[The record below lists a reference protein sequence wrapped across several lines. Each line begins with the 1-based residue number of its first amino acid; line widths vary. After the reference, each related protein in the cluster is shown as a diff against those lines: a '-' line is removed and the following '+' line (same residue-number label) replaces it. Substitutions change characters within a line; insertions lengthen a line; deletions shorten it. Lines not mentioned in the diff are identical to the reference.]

1 MFHPTESNP
10 LDEAL
15 DIVATLA
22 RLASRGSFIFRGEA
36 RSSNLRIASSLYR
49 HIGDQYPGVQ
59 FDAITLSQVQK
70 EMLGTARQ
78 FTSET
83 DEHQIL
89 ATLRHNGGPVN
100 LVDFTTDY
108 NVALFFACDGSVADN
123 REDGR
128 LIVLDKDRLEAF
140 VPKTPTN
147 RVLAQKSIFVVP
159 SEGSGVISHS
169 EVERILPIPARLKPV
184 FLKYLR
190 DSHDIRLGTI
200 YNDLLG
206 FIGLTQQDRF
216 ISPFAQL
223 TASSIAA
230 ERGDF
235 ESALD
240 RLDTLIDTPPYD
252 ILARFDSGRIHNQ
265 MGNYAKAVDDLSAF
279 IAAGSNLPT
288 DHLAFAHM
296 ERGRG
301 FLHLG
306 KIELANEDIQHA
318 KKLLSEVPGGLDRIA
333 DVSMAMTFLAQSKWD
348 DAKTLLQDVLNAG
361 YLEGFGFRE
370 SFGSVSDFDRK
381 YNVKIPNDLAKMLE
395 PPSDES
401 DLV

>member
-1 MFHPTESNP
+1 MSHPTESNP

-15 DIVATLA
+15 DVVETLA

-36 RSSNLRIASSLYR
+36 RSSNLQIASSLYR
-49 HIGDQYPGVQ
+49 HIGDQYPGVR

-78 FTSET
+78 FTSEA
-83 DEHQIL
+83 DDHQIL

-108 NVALFFACDGSVADN
+108 NVALFFACDGSVVDN
-123 REDGR
+123 KEDGR
-128 LIVLDKDRLEAF
+128 LIVLDKYRLETF
-140 VPKTPTN
+140 VPKIPTN

-169 EVERILPIPARLKPV
+169 EVERILTIPARLKPV

-190 DSHDIRLGTI
+190 DSHDIRLETI

-230 ERGDF
+230 DRGDF
-235 ESALD
+235 KSALD
-240 RLDTLIDTPPYD
+240 GLDILMDAPPYD
-252 ILARFDSGRIHNQ
+252 ILARFDSGQIHNQ
-265 MGNYAKAVDDLSAF
+265 MGNYAKAVDDLSTV

-288 DHLAFAHM
+288 DHLAVAHM

-306 KIELANEDIQHA
+306 KIEPATEDLQRA
-318 KKLLSEVPGGLDRIA
+318 KQLFSEAPGGLERIA

-348 DAKTLLQDVLNAG
+348 DAKTLLQDVLDAG
-361 YLEGFGFRE
+361 YLEGFRFCE
-370 SFGSVSDFDRK
+370 AFGSVSDFNRK
-381 YNVKIPNDLAKMLE
+381 YNVKITNDLAEMLE
-395 PPSDES
+395 PPPDES
-401 DLV
+401 VLA